1 MALEAIRVRSL
12 GGFKVNVGSRPIED
26 GAWRLRKAASLVK
39 VLCLAPGHRMHR
51 EQAMDLLWPDSDR
64 RAASNNL
71 RQALHAARG
80 AIDPTMGH
88 HYLASQDEQLVLCP
102 GGEVLVDAEAFE
114 EAAATARRGRDPA
127 AYRAALELYAGDLL
141 PDDRYEEWAEGRR
154 EELRRLH
161 LELLVELAML
171 YEEREEYEPAIEAL
185 RQVISEEPS
194 FEEAHKTLMRHYA
207 ITDRR
212 EQALSQYGRLRDAL

>member
-1 MALEAIRVRSL
+1 MAKRITPSVHRPSQGRTLALEAIRVRSL

-51 EQAMDLLWPDSDR
+51 EQAMDLLWPASDR

-80 AIDPTMGH
+80 AIDPTLGH

-114 EAAATARRGRDPA
+114 EAAATARRSRDPA
-127 AYRAALELYAGDLL
+127 AYRAAMELYAGDLL
-141 PDDRYEEWAEGRR
+141 PDERYEEWTEGRR
-154 EELRRLH
+154 EELRL
-161 LELLVELAML
+161 LYFTSLVELAGL
-171 YEEREEYEPAIEAL
+171 HEERGELEPALEVL
-185 RQVISEEPS
+185 RKAIAKQPTL
-194 FEEAHKTLMRHYA
+194 EEAH
-207 ITDRR
+207 
-212 EQALSQYGRLRDAL
+212 